1 MEEEPMSD
9 LGFTRPDL
17 CSIRAADEQAEFAG
31 AVRGVLSADGYPLA
45 GDDRHHLSPHRDLMN
60 MVLAG
65 VLHAFGYPVRQ
76 IGTGGAWLVAGHR
89 GQRTGAG
96 R

>member
-9 LGFTRPDL
+9 LGFTRSDL
-17 CSIRAADEQAEFAG
+17 CSIRAAVGLAEYAG
-31 AVRGVLSADGYPLA
+31 AVRGLLGADGFPLTGDDPLA
-45 GDDRHHLSPHRDLMN
+45 AMT
-60 MVLAG
+60 G
-65 VLHAFGYPVRQ
+65 VLHISGCLDRR
-76 IGTGGAWLVAGHR
+76 GTGGAHPMTSRR